1 MIRLHHEYFKGGID
15 HYWKNKI
22 EHNDDCGQIRCNVSM
37 GGKMLPNFILK
48 PRLSKNRKGHVA
60 QLVARVLSMHKVP
73 GSIPGLSIS
82 FLQVLKCLMLLG
94 NVLFCRE
101 HILF

>member
-48 PRLSKNRKGHVA
+48 PRLSKSSKGHVA

-73 GSIPGLSIS
+73 GSIPGLSN
-82 FLQVLKCLMLLG
+82 FLFASIK
-94 NVLFCRE
+94 NV
-101 HILF
+101 